1 MLMPRKLAEYND
13 GFNAVSSDLVREL
26 KRTREEKTA
35 VLRHVPD
42 FLFKMSL
49 QCVTYIV
56 NLALG
61 HSYKYLVSE
70 TL

>member
-49 QCVTYIV
+49 VFTFVYI
-56 NLALG
+56 
-61 HSYKYLVSE
+61 
-70 TL
+70 

>member
-35 VLRHVPD
+35 VLRDVPD

-49 QCVTYIV
+49 ECTYVYISILNCKAMV
-56 NLALG
+56 L
-61 HSYKYLVSE
+61 K
-70 TL
+70 